1 MRVALQVI
9 DIKIQ
14 KEIDNILAS
23 SCAWH
28 EAIEQREKN
37 KMIILSDDVVFSVV
51 EKFYFKE
58 EDLCL
63 VPRK

>member
-1 MRVALQVI
+1 MQVI

-23 SCAWH
+23 SCDWH
-28 EAIEQREKN
+28 EAIEKIEKN